1 VDAVLWLMAVGC
13 LFLVAMFSLVDSPP
27 GGTPFPNADKVEHA
41 FAYFATTLLFL
52 LAGVWRPGRGA
63 GRLAWAL
70 PWIVGGAVAMGE
82 LVEIAQA
89 FTETRRPDVLDWA
102 ADSAGVLVAL
112 LVIGAL
118 QRGFAERR

>member
-1 VDAVLWLMAVGC
+1 MAVGC
-13 LFLVAMFSLVDSPP
+13 LFLVGLFSLVDSPP

-63 GRLAWAL
+63 GRFAWAL
-70 PWIVGGAVAMGE
+70 PWIVGGAIAVGG

-89 FTETRRPDVLDWA
+89 FTATRQPDVLDWA
-102 ADSAGVLVAL
+102 ADSAGVLLAL
-112 LVIGAL
+112 LVLGGL
-118 QRGFAERR
+118 QRRPPER